1 MQDLRSR
8 PEIDLLLLC
17 ARNAPAPDATARVEE
32 LLHAGIDWDFF
43 LSLAS
48 RHGALPLVYRR
59 LNESFPTLVP
69 ENQLSRFRE
78 RYRRN
83 AARNLFLTC
92 EMSRVIDA
100 LKQAGIEAIPYK
112 GPAVAVAAYGD
123 TALRQ
128 FLDLDILVRPRDVRR
143 ATALLVREGF
153 TPHFNL
159 KNAREQEAFLRLSY
173 VQLFTRAEDQLA
185 IELHWN
191 VAPRFFNFP
200 LNVERLWEYD
210 GKLTLAGREV
220 RAVAPE
226 LLVLL
231 LCAHG
236 NKDLWAR
243 LEWVCGVDA
252 LIRREHGV
260 DWGRLLRE
268 AESLG
273 SLRILLLGLSLSKDL
288 LETPLP
294 AQVSRLIDATPAV
307 AALGAIVRRRMFVDE
322 PRLPTLLEQVG
333 FHTRSKDDLQSR
345 LIYCARLAL
354 TTTPV
359 DWAAINVPPS
369 LSFVH
374 ALARPFRLAKKY
386 LAHPARR
393 AS

>member
-1 MQDLRSR
+1 LRSH
-8 PEIDLLLLC
+8 PETELLLLC
-17 ARNAPAPDATARVEE
+17 ARHAPAPDATARAEE
-32 LLHAGIDWDFF
+32 MLRAGIDWDSF

-48 RHGALPLVYRR
+48 RHGALPLIYRR
-59 LNESFPTLVP
+59 LNESFSTCVP

-92 EMSRVIDA
+92 EMSRVLDA
-100 LKQAGIEAIPYK
+100 LERAGVEAIPYK
-112 GPAVAVAAYGD
+112 GPAVAMAAYGD

-128 FLDLDILVRPRDVRR
+128 FLDLDILVRPRDVSR
-143 ATALLVREGF
+143 ATVLLVREGF
-153 TPHFNL
+153 TPHFDL
-159 KNAREQEAFLRLSY
+159 KNAREQEAFQRLSY
-173 VQLFTRAEDQLA
+173 VQLFTRADDAVA

-200 LNVERLWEYD
+200 LRVERLWEYD
-210 GKLTLAGREV
+210 GKLTLAGRQA
-220 RAVAPE
+220 RAIAPE

-231 LCAHG
+231 LCVHG

-252 LIRREHGV
+252 LIRRERGLA
-260 DWGRLLRE
+260 WGRLLKE
-268 AESLG
+268 AESMDAQ
-273 SLRILLLGLSLSKDL
+273 RILLLGLFLAQDL
-288 LETPLP
+288 LAASLP
-294 AQVSRLIDATPAV
+294 AEVVHMIDATPAV
-307 AALGAIVRRRMFVDE
+307 AALGATARRKMFADE
-322 PRLPTLLEQVG
+322 PRLPTLLEQVK
-333 FHTRSKDDLQSR
+333 FHLRSKDSLRDR
-345 LIYCARLAL
+345 IIYCARLAL

-374 ALARPFRLAKKY
+374 ALVRPLRLAKKY
-386 LAHPARR
+386 LASPARR